1 MANSKYDEL
10 YFTEQELKNAE
21 AIREAARNGQTDWQ
35 SAHDYVEG
43 IRSNYGY
50 SGGKQ
55 GDQYIATGK
64 PAAAQAYMPS
74 VGEAP
79 TFSSKYSGQMDDVLG
94 KIQNRDPFSYD
105 YTTDP
110 QWQSYKKEYTREG
123 QRAAAD
129 TMGQYAAMT
138 GGMPSTAAV
147 TASQQAGDYYMAQMT
162 DKIPELYQAAYRMY
176 QDQGAD
182 LYNQLNALNGMYQ
195 NDYNKYLSDLDQ
207 YNRDR
212 DFDYN
217 QYIDN
222 RNYNYQLGRDSVTDS
237 QWEKEFG
244 LNKDNAAYNR
254 AVSDATNF
262 GNWDGFKA
270 LGYSDSQVALMKAA
284 YQQQIAQQTASKSS
298 GGSGGSRSGGS
309 GSGSGSMDYDSLFRD
324 AMASGNPKSFIANKY
339 KEYGFKSSSGLSADY
354 DEWAKKDS
362 NKYGGDYVFNY
373 VKQMYNAKGGLPS
386 AMQADLKKMSM
397 TGQISDAQL
406 NKIVDWLEEQE
417 NKKN

>member
-21 AIREAARNGQTDWQ
+21 AIRDAARNGQTDWQ

-79 TFSSKYSGQMDDVLG
+79 TFSSKYNGQMDDVLG

-176 QDQGAD
+176 QDEGAD

-195 NDYNKYLSDLDQ
+195 NDYSKYLSDLDQ

-298 GGSGGSRSGGS
+298 GGGGGRSSGGSSKPKLSAAQTLKALQDGVVNDETKAAYKYWYGQDWKGGGGYDEVASDLDAYKSSGVTNRRQLQTVIQS
-309 GSGSGSMDYDSLFRD
+309 
-324 AMASGNPKSFIANKY
+324 AM
-339 KEYGFKSSSGLSADY
+339 SSGLVSQ
-354 DEWAKKDS
+354 EEAKKLAK
-362 NKYGGDYVFNY
+362 KYLGSPD
-373 VKQMYNAKGGLPS
+373 M
-386 AMQADLKKMSM
+386 
-397 TGQISDAQL
+397 I
-406 NKIVDWLEEQE
+406 
-417 NKKN
+417 